1 MKRSAKY
8 AGSFYSSNPDELIRS
23 IKECFQSPFGPQ
35 KSIDQVEKTTE
46 TIPFFLSPHA
56 GYMYSG
62 PVAAWSF
69 LELSRYAKPETV
81 IIIGPN
87 HTGLGSEIAIA
98 DDVVSWE
105 TPLGEVEINKELIEK
120 ITDLSHIIT
129 KDDRA
134 HSREHS
140 IEIQLP
146 FLQFIYEEP
155 IKFVPISLLNQGMD
169 TAIML
174 GELISKACEN
184 ENITIIASSDFTHYE
199 HHDVASDQDNKV
211 LEKIAN
217 LDIKGMYDLKYKL
230 NVSMCGYGP
239 IAATIEA
246 AKRMNRTKGKVLTYA
261 TSGDVSGM
269 KAQVVGYGAAMFH
282 T

>member
-1 MKRSAKY
+1 MKRSAQY
-8 AGSFYSSNPDELIRS
+8 AGTFYSNKPEELIRS

-46 TIPFFLSPHA
+46 PIPFFLAPHA

-69 LELSRYAKPETV
+69 LELSKYEQPETV
-81 IIIGPN
+81 IVIGPN

-98 DDVVSWE
+98 DDVSAWE
-105 TPLGEVEINKELIEK
+105 TPLGDVEINHELIDK
-120 ITDLSHIIT
+120 ITDLSHLIT

-140 IEIQLP
+140 IEVQLP
-146 FLQFIYEEP
+146 FLQFIYKEP

-169 TAIML
+169 AAIML
-174 GELISKACEN
+174 GEIISKACEN
-184 ENITIIASSDFTHYE
+184 ESVSVIASSDFTHYE
-199 HHDVASDQDNKV
+199 HHDVASNQDNKV
-211 LEKIAN
+211 LEKIVN
-217 LDIKGMYDLKYKL
+217 LDIKGMYDLKYEL

-239 IAATIEA
+239 IATTIEA
-246 AKRMNRTKGKVLTYA
+246 AKRMNRTKGKILTYA

-269 KAQVVGYGAAMFH
+269 KDQVVGYGAAMFH

>member
-1 MKRSAKY
+1 MKRSAQY
-8 AGSFYSSNPDELIRS
+8 AGSFYSNKPDELIRS
-23 IKECFQSPFGPQ
+23 IKECFQNPFGPQ
-35 KSIDQVEKTTE
+35 KPLDQVEKKSDP
-46 TIPFFLSPHA
+46 IPFFLVPHA

-69 LELSRYAKPETV
+69 LELSKYAQPDTV

-98 DDVVSWE
+98 DNVDSWE
-105 TPLGEVEINKELIEK
+105 TPLGELEINHELIEK
-120 ITDLSHIIT
+120 LTDLSHIIT

-140 IEIQLP
+140 IEVQLP
-146 FLQFIYEEP
+146 FLQYIYKDPVKFIP
-155 IKFVPISLLNQGMD
+155 ITLLNQGMD
-169 TAIML
+169 AAIML
-174 GELISKACEN
+174 GEIISEACEN
-184 ENITIIASSDFTHYE
+184 ESITVIASSDFTHYE
-199 HHDVASDQDNKV
+199 HHDIASSQDNKV

-239 IAATIEA
+239 IATTIEA
-246 AKRMNRTKGKVLTYA
+246 AKRMNRTKGKILAYA

-269 KAQVVGYGAAMFH
+269 KSQVVGYGAAMFH